1 MVDTSFIL
9 YLFIQAYRGEIC
21 SSLCVETSTFLQVF
35 LGDRGKSVIIYT
47 FIRNI

>member
-9 YLFIQAYRGEIC
+9 YLFIQAYRGGIC
-21 SSLCVETSTFLQVF
+21 SSLCVETSISLQAF